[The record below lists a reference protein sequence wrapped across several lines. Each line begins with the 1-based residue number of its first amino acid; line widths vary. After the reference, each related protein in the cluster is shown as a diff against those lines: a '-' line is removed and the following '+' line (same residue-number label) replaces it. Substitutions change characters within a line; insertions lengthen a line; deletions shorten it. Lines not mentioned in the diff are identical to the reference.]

1 MARSSQRRSRRDAKQ
16 WSEILKRFEASGH
29 GARSFCHQEGVS
41 PSSLQRWRKRLGQG
55 AAGRFVELVP
65 ESPITPS
72 PREWTFELELPHGIV
87 LRMRA

>member
-1 MARSSQRRSRRDAKQ
+1 MARSSQRRSRRDARQ
-16 WSEILKRFEASGH
+16 WSEILKRFEASSQ

-41 PSSLQRWRKRLGQG
+41 PSSFQRWRKRLGQG

-65 ESPITPS
+65 ESQVAPS
-72 PREWTFELELPHGIV
+72 IHEWAFELELPHGIV